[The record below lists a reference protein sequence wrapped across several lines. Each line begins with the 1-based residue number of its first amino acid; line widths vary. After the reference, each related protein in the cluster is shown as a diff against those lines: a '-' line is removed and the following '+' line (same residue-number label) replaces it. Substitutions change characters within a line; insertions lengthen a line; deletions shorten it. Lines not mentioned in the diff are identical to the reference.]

1 MMFSGFKGCSQYFP
15 GKTGDV
21 DMHKVEKTPNYCRLA
36 CIDHCIRL
44 PEDGKV
50 NEFMVKNTATH
61 ETESYVERTFELSVV
76 NKDESLTE
84 SRLISHLQFKNWPNY
99 GVPDAV
105 GPISEFV
112 KLVHQKAENGRF
124 QNPEFVIHCRYVYKV
139 SKKI

>member
-1 MMFSGFKGCSQYFP
+1 
-15 GKTGDV
+15 
-21 DMHKVEKTPNYCRLA
+21 MHKVEKSPINFCLA
-36 CIDHCIRL
+36 SIDHCTKPQDR
-44 PEDGKV
+44 KV
-50 NEFMVKNTATH
+50 NEFMVKNIATL

>member
-1 MMFSGFKGCSQYFP
+1 MMISGFKGCSQYFP

-21 DMHKVEKTPNYCRLA
+21 DMYKVEKTPNYCRLA

-61 ETESYVERTFELSVV
+61 ETESYVERTFELSLA